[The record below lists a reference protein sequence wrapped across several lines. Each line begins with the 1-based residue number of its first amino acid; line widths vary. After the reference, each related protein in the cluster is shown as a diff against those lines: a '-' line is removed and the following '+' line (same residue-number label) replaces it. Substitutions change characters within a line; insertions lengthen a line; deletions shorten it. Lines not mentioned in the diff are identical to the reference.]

1 MTFGMS
7 VEEYFEGEISL
18 FEVYANYYVK
28 AEKTKF
34 FERDMTAWMIGAY
47 VLDAFQIT
55 AHSVYG
61 KKGSTPPKYP
71 TSPKF
76 VEQIDEEAKK
86 RKEEQKLYAM
96 EANLLAAARRF
107 EQQA

>member
-1 MTFGMS
+1 MT
-7 VEEYFEGEISL
+7 VEQYFEGEISL
-18 FEVYANYYVK
+18 LEIYANYYVQS
-28 AEKTKF
+28 EKTKF
-34 FERDMTAWMIGAY
+34 TERDTMAWMIGAY

-61 KKGSTPPKYP
+61 KKGSSAPKYP
-71 TSPKF
+71 DSPKF
-76 VEQIDEEAKK
+76 IAQVDEEAKK

-107 EQQA
+107 EQA